1 MLVFGKKHKR
11 EAGSAHIVAQ
21 HAVATRCTQGANEG
35 SCAKEKHILRAIS
48 RPSDLELKTRSVPKK
63 EKKAQNSGTNT
74 VEASTRGMTKGG
86 EVFPAQGNVDMLLLQ
101 AAQVAGAAL
110 FIVYIHVYKRHFLT
124 RDTIY
129 IIYE

>member
-1 MLVFGKKHKR
+1 
-11 EAGSAHIVAQ
+11 
-21 HAVATRCTQGANEG
+21 
-35 SCAKEKHILRAIS
+35 
-48 RPSDLELKTRSVPKK
+48 
-63 EKKAQNSGTNT
+63 
-74 VEASTRGMTKGG
+74 
-86 EVFPAQGNVDMLLLQ
+86 MLLLQ